1 MNQTAAAAA
10 NTKAPGVQT
19 RPQRGRRTW
28 LRIFLGGLALWVA
41 TVLVT
46 FATQNSNLIPTIIL
60 LGSFLV
66 PVTFVTYAFSRADPI
81 ITPQRIFS
89 AFIVGGILG
98 VLGASVLEAE
108 FLTSQSALSYLGVGL
123 IEEAVKVAALWLLA
137 RRLTRYT
144 VRDGMVLGATVGLGF
159 AAFESAG
166 YAFNALFTHQWVVF
180 VGRCRDGGVA
190 RHSDPNRAWGMD
202 CDPRWGV
209 VGCCVTTLAAASNR
223 FSTWLVSGYCTP
235 ARAVG
240 RLRRYRGL
248 AHAAAHQHGG
258 AMAHYRGGPRP
269 DGHASPGAYLHN
281 PQLGVAGLDRA
292 SRPVDLH
299 PPLAPGDTDRTGG
312 SNCPRD

>member
-108 FLTSQSALSYLGVGL
+108 FLTRHSALSYLGVGL
-123 IEEAVKVAALWLLA
+123 IEEAVKLAALWLLA

-166 YAFNALFTHQWVVF
+166 YAFNALFTTNGLSLLAVVETE
-180 VGRCRDGGVA
+180 VLRGILTPIGHGVWTAILGGA
-190 RHSDPNRAWGMD
+190 L
-202 CDPRWGV
+202 
-209 VGCCVTTLAAASNR
+209 LAAASRRWRPRASLFYLAGIWLLHSCTRCGTPPPVSR
-223 FSTWLVSGYCTP
+223 FGSRCCSP
-235 ARAVG
+235 ARRRNGSLSRRATPRRSRRPRCISTQSSIG
-240 RLRRYRGL
+240 RCW
-248 AHAAAHQHGG
+248 A
-258 AMAHYRGGPRP
+258 
-269 DGHASPGAYLHN
+269 
-281 PQLGVAGLDRA
+281 
-292 SRPVDLH
+292 
-299 PPLAPGDTDRTGG
+299 
-312 SNCPRD
+312 